1 MAGPETLR
9 TSLPTLAQFVRR
21 FWPYVRKQRAMI
33 AASFS
38 ALFAEIALRLLEPWP
53 LKFVFDRIF
62 ASHHR
67 RAIVSSIPAVN
78 ALDPLTLI
86 GLSALAV
93 VFITGLR
100 AVAAYWNTIGF
111 TLVGNRVLT
120 EVREELYRHLQCLS
134 LSFHNRARSG
144 ELTVR
149 VVSDVGLLQDVTV
162 TAFLPLF
169 GKLLLFVTLM
179 MLMCSLNWQLGL
191 MALAMVPLFWLS
203 MTYLG
208 RRIQEVSRKQR
219 QREGAMASTAAESMG
234 AIKAVQALSLEGTFA
249 QVFSSHNR
257 TSLSQD
263 IQGKRLAANL
273 ERTVDV
279 LIASGTALILWRGG
293 GLVVAKKLTPGA
305 LVVLLAYLKSAF
317 KPVQDFAKYIGRLAK
332 ASAAGERVLD
342 LLERVPEVRDRPDA
356 VAAARLSGEVRF
368 ERVTFAYDGRKA
380 VLKDITF
387 QADPGQHIALV
398 GPSGIGKSTLVSL
411 ILRLYDPRHGRVVI
425 DGRDIREY
433 TLKSLRAQVS
443 VVLQDTFLFAASVRD
458 NIAFG
463 APSATAAEIEAAA
476 RLANAHEFIAAMPNG
491 YGSMLGERGVTLS
504 NGQRQ
509 RIAIARAAIRRAPS
523 LILDEPTTGLDRE
536 NERAVIQALERLAQG
551 RTTFLVTHALEV
563 AARADQILY
572 LEGGRIIERGTHT
585 QLLDANGRYA
595 ALHRLHALRRDR
607 GVHDKNPTSLIA

>member
-1 MAGPETLR
+1 MASPDTLT
-9 TSLPTLAQFVRR
+9 TSLPTLGHMIRR
-21 FWPYVRKQRAMI
+21 FWPYVRKQRAVI
-33 AASFS
+33 AASFF
-38 ALFAEIALRLLEPWP
+38 ALFAEIGLRLLEPWP
-53 LKFVFDRIF
+53 LKFVFDRVF

-67 RAIVSSIPAVN
+67 HDAAAAIPTVN
-78 ALDPLTLI
+78 IDPLTLI
-86 GLSALAV
+86 GLAALAV
-93 VFITGLR
+93 VCITALR

-149 VVSDVGLLQDVTV
+149 VVSDVGLLQDVAV

-169 GKLLLFVTLM
+169 GKLLLFFSM
-179 MLMCSLNWQLGL
+179 MILMCSLSWQLGL
-191 MALAMVPLFWLS
+191 IALAMAPLFWLS
-203 MTYLG
+203 TTSLG
-208 RRIQEVSRKQR
+208 RRIREVSRQQR

-249 QVFSSHNR
+249 QVFSRHNR

-263 IQGKRLAANL
+263 VQGKRLAAHL

-279 LIASGTALILWRGG
+279 LIAVGTALVLWRGG
-293 GLVVAKKLTPGA
+293 SLVVQKKLTPGA
-305 LVVLLAYLKSAF
+305 LLVLLAYLKSAF

-356 VAAARLSGEVRF
+356 VRAPHLRGQVRF
-368 ERVTFAYDGRKA
+368 EHVTFAYDGRRA

-387 QADPGQHIALV
+387 EVNSGQHIALV

-411 ILRLYDPRHGRVVI
+411 ILRLYDPPHGRVLI

-433 TLKSLRAQVS
+433 TLQSLRAQVS

-463 APSATAAEIEAAA
+463 APNVTAAEIEAAA
-476 RLANAHEFIAAMPNG
+476 RLASAHEFIAAMPHG
-491 YGSMLGERGVTLS
+491 YDTMLGERGVTLS

-509 RIAIARAAIRRAPS
+509 RIAIARAAIRRAPI
-523 LILDEPTTGLDRE
+523 LILDEPTTALDRE
-536 NERAVIQALERLAQG
+536 NEQAVIQALERLAQG
-551 RTTFLVTHALEV
+551 RTTFLVTHALDL

-572 LEGGRIIERGTHT
+572 LEGGRIVERGTHAE
-585 QLLDANGRYA
+585 LLGANARYA
-595 ALHRLHALRRDR
+595 ALQRLHALRHDR
-607 GVHDKNPTSLIA
+607 GMHDKEPTDLIA